1 MNTIQ
6 KQEDI
11 MSHDLEKSEI
21 FSQVMESNNKRLI
34 FTFLS
39 IMFIANIAVT
49 LIKFFNLGSSYLSYN
64 DILFEFI
71 SVTIIISA
79 TIFISTRLKGKKLSG
94 YVTITGVMI
103 ALFIFQY
110 SFFGADELFATVYIS
125 LALSIFYFDSRI
137 TIFTLATIIISQ
149 SILFWI
155 KPELIPDGPRSNI
168 LVRYIIYFSVGIGAA
183 AGAGATRI
191 LLKLAIQK
199 QNESS
204 DNLVKLRQ
212 IAKAISTSIDIMK
225 TQSLEQENVTQ
236 RMNDISQHQASSL
249 EEISASLEE
258 LASNSESISNIAKS
272 LYEELDITVES
283 VNDLKSVN
291 DKVQESSTEINTTLN
306 EVTDYSLNSAE
317 HLNLTIEK
325 FQTLKTKSSEM
336 SSFVQIIND
345 IADQVNL
352 LSLNAAIEAARAGD
366 SGRGFA
372 VVADEI
378 SKLADATTSNSKEIS
393 KIINDNQYLI
403 DESNNQITQSSAMM
417 GKLNSAIERIKK
429 EIIEVQHLIGDID
442 VTIKTV
448 RNLSSKIHDSSK
460 TIENATA
467 EQKLATD
474 ESSHTTAD
482 IAKTAQDIVN
492 ISAKLSDC
500 TREIEKLTGE
510 LGMLSNDMMN

>member
-6 KQEDI
+6 QKDNSI
-11 MSHDLEKSEI
+11 SKDLEKSEI
-21 FSQVMESNNKRLI
+21 FSQVMISNNKRL
-34 FTFLS
+34 TTAFLA
-39 IMFIANIAVT
+39 ILIIANVSVL
-49 LIKFFNLGSSYLSYN
+49 LIKFFNLGSQYLNYY
-64 DILFEFI
+64 DILVELI
-71 SVTIIISA
+71 LAAAIISL
-79 TIFISTRLKGKKLSG
+79 TTYISFRLKGRKLSG
-94 YVTITGVMI
+94 YVTITGVMTS
-103 ALFIFQY
+103 LFVFQY
-110 SFFGADELFATVYIS
+110 SFYGADELFASVYIS
-125 LALSIFYFDSRI
+125 LALSVFYFDSRI
-137 TIFTLATIIISQ
+137 TIYTLLVIIISQ
-149 SILFWI
+149 SILFWA
-155 KPELIPDGPRSNI
+155 KPELIPDGPRSNL
-168 LVRYIIYFSVGIGAA
+168 LVRYIVYISVGIGAA

-204 DNLVKLRQ
+204 ENLVKLRE
-212 IAKAISTSIDIMK
+212 IAAAIGNSINIMSN
-225 TQSLEQENVTQ
+225 QCIEQEDVTSQ
-236 RMNDISQHQASSL
+236 MNDISQHQASSL

-291 DKVQESSTEINTTLN
+291 DKVQDSSTEINSTLN
-306 EVTDYSLNSAE
+306 EVTDYSVNSAE

-378 SKLADATTSNSKEIS
+378 SKLADATTRNSKEIS
-393 KIINDNQYLI
+393 KIINDNQTLI
-403 DESNNQITQSSAMM
+403 DESNNQITQSADMM
-417 GKLNSAIERIKK
+417 GKLNTAIERIKK
-429 EIIEVQHLIGDID
+429 EIIEVQNLIGDID

-492 ISAKLSDC
+492 ISSKLSEC
-500 TREIEKLTGE
+500 TREIDKLTGD
-510 LGMLSNDMMN
+510 LRLMSKDMLN